1 MTGTG
6 PPPEVEFV
14 EQPAALTRALA
25 MLLVTRYRLR
35 LCDPRDSRL
44 GELASEYQLAAAG
57 WTGPR
62 SALAAFYE
70 PPPDPAAQ
78 VADLHRRIG
87 AALRW
92 GDSRLRIQP
101 AQRCDILLVP
111 LAPIRAQLPLPAHP
125 AVTVGAVWADPGTG
139 EVGALLPP
147 PPNLPGA
154 GEIRAAARALLRG
167 GEAPTLAAVDLA
179 ERETVHGG
187 YVAPVRQALLSTP
200 RLTYAMVA
208 TFVAFFLAENLLWQG
223 YGYPTGYLAA
233 GGIAVGYGGGDWWR
247 YLSTAFLHLPGGFG
261 FWPMTGPLSYLSLHL
276 IINSYSAIVL
286 GRIIEPMYGR
296 LTLLGTFLATAF
308 ASSGISAVAA
318 TLGLPGSSPL
328 FLGASGGLMGLL
340 GLLFTIGRVQGR
352 NVPTGLA
359 RALRQGVIFSLAIT
373 VILGFTVSGINNYA
387 HLGGFA
393 SGALIGLVF
402 PPIQAVGGK
411 DLAMWQRAA
420 LIAVIVVSAVALIF
434 AIANIGMFLAS
445 NPTPTSGGGA

>member
-1 MTGTG
+1 MTETG
-6 PPPEVEFV
+6 PPPEVEFLR
-14 EQPAALTRALA
+14 QPPPLTRAVA

-44 GELASEYQLAAAG
+44 GELASDYALAAAA

-62 SALAAFYE
+62 SALVAFYD
-70 PPPDPAAQ
+70 PPADPDAQ

-111 LAPIRAQLPLPAHP
+111 MAPIRAQLPPPAHP
-125 AVTVGAVWADPGTG
+125 AVSVGVLWVDPGSA

-147 PPNLPGA
+147 PPNLTGA
-154 GEIRAAARALLRG
+154 AEIRAAARALLRG
-167 GEAPTLAAVDLA
+167 AEAPTLAAVDLA
-179 ERETVHGG
+179 EREAVHGG

-208 TFVAFFLAENLLWQG
+208 TFVVWFLVENVLIQR
-223 YGYPTGYLAA
+223 YGNDGYLAA
-233 GGIAVGYGGGDWWR
+233 GGIAVGFGGDDWWR

-261 FWPMTGPLSYLSLHL
+261 FWPETGPLSYISLHL

-308 ASSGISAVAA
+308 VSSGVSAGAA
-318 TLGLPGSSPL
+318 SLNLPDSSPL

-352 NVPTGLA
+352 NVPAGLA
-359 RALRQGVIFSLAIT
+359 RALRQGVLFSLVLT
-373 VILGFTVSGINNYA
+373 VILGFTVNGINNYA
-387 HLGGFA
+387 HLGGFV
-393 SGALIGLVF
+393 SGAVIGLVF
-402 PPIQAVGGK
+402 PPVRAVGGK
-411 DLAMWQRAA
+411 DLAMWQRVA
-420 LIAVIVVSAVALIF
+420 LIAVMVVSAVALLF

-445 NPTPTSGGGA
+445 NPVPISTGGR